1 MDLAAGTG
9 TGLRTGAGTGVGA
22 DPDGHTPFLRV
33 TGPGGE
39 PLPWVLVR
47 APVVTHAHH
56 LRLAALARAGV
67 RFAGI
72 TSYLGFPGPPWRD
85 ERDYGLLCEAWL
97 HCFRDPEHFLP
108 PAGPRLLTSESD
120 FTDPLRVD
128 PARVAG
134 GAAGAGTE
142 VAPGPDI
149 VHVSGREPWRQEAKN
164 WPLAARCLRRLARET
179 GLRILVV
186 DAPAGA
192 EPIRGVRMVGPLP
205 WRRLLAVIAGARA
218 LFVPAVLDASP
229 RVLAEALC
237 LDVPVVVNRA
247 ILGGWQYVNPFT
259 GVFFDGEDDAV
270 AAVRA
275 VLDARQRPRAWFA
288 AHHGPARAGARVLR
302 LLSALDDS
310 LPGSLT
316 HVLLTPDRGPGTR

>member
-1 MDLAAGTG
+1 MD
-9 TGLRTGAGTGVGA
+9 A
-22 DPDGHTPFLRV
+22 DPAADSPFLRV

-39 PLPWVLVR
+39 HLPWVLVR
-47 APVVTHAHH
+47 APIVTRAHH
-56 LRLAALARAGV
+56 LRLTELTRTGA
-67 RFAGI
+67 RFAGA
-72 TSYLGFPGPPWRD
+72 TSYLGFPSGPWRD

-97 HCFRDPEHFLP
+97 HCFRDPDRFLP
-108 PAGPRLLTSESD
+108 PNGPRLLASESD

-128 PARVAG
+128 PAR
-134 GAAGAGTE
+134 GAAPNE
-142 VAPGPDI
+142 VHRADV
-149 VHVSGREPWRQEAKN
+149 VHVSGREPWRQQAKN
-164 WPLAARCLRRLARET
+164 WPLAARCLRKLARET

-192 EPIRGVRMVGPLP
+192 DPIHGVRLVGPLP
-205 WRRLLAVIAGARA
+205 WRQLLAVIAGARA

-259 GVFFDGEDDAV
+259 GTFFDGEDDAV

-275 VLDARQRPRAWFA
+275 VLDARLRPRAWFR
-288 AHHGPARAGARVLR
+288 AHHGPARAGARVLG
-302 LLSALDDS
+302 LLRTLDGS
-310 LPGSLT
+310 LPDHLT
-316 HVLLTPDRGPGTR
+316 HVLLTPDRGSPPRAVPVTR